1 MHRLLESSISRSLRV
16 VAVAALVGVALSP
29 VASAQ
34 TQAPTESEL
43 RLRMMRQPNDATP
56 YLELAKMYADQRRY
70 DEAIQLLQN
79 AIVVIQR
86 AQSMSVPP
94 VRPAVPTRAPE
105 TAPGNAPV
113 RVGGAI
119 MEPKKIKHVPPV
131 YPDVAQASRV
141 QGVVILE
148 VIIDPAG
155 FVSDAKIL
163 RSVALL
169 DQAAIDAVRQWEFT
183 PTLLNGVPVSVVM
196 TVTVNF
202 SLK

>member
-1 MHRLLESSISRSLRV
+1 MQRRLASPIVRSLRV
-16 VAVAALVGVALSP
+16 GAAVVLACLVLTP

-34 TQAPTESEL
+34 TQPPTESEL

-56 YLELAKMYADQRRY
+56 YLELAKIYADQRRF

-86 AQSMSVPP
+86 AQAM
-94 VRPAVPTRAPE
+94 AVPVPE
-105 TAPGNAPV
+105 TAPTSAPV

-119 MEPKKIKHVPPV
+119 MEPKKLKHVPPV
-131 YPDVAQASRV
+131 YPDIAQANRI
-141 QGVVILE
+141 QGVVIIE
-148 VIIDPAG
+148 AVIDPAG
-155 FVSDAKIL
+155 YVSYAKVL
-163 RSVALL
+163 RSVDLL
-169 DQAAIDAVRQWEFT
+169 DQAAVDAVRQWEFT
-183 PTLLNGVPVSVVM
+183 PTLLNGVPVSVIM

>member
-1 MHRLLESSISRSLRV
+1 MQRRLASSIVRSLRV
-16 VAVAALVGVALSP
+16 AAAVVLACLVLTP

-34 TQAPTESEL
+34 TPSPTESEL

-56 YLELAKMYADQRRY
+56 YLELAKMYADQRRF

-86 AQSMSVPP
+86 AHAMAVPP
-94 VRPAVPTRAPE
+94 VRQSVPPAVPE
-105 TAPGNAPV
+105 TAPTSAPV
-113 RVGGAI
+113 RVGGSI
-119 MEPKKIKHVPPV
+119 REPKKFKHVPPV
-131 YPDVAQASRV
+131 YPEIAQANRV

-148 VIIDPAG
+148 VVIDPAG
-155 FVSDAKIL
+155 YVSDAKVL
-163 RSVALL
+163 RSVDLL
-169 DQAAIDAVRQWEFT
+169 DQAAVDAVRQWEFT
-183 PTLLNGVPVSVVM
+183 PTLLNGVPVSVLM